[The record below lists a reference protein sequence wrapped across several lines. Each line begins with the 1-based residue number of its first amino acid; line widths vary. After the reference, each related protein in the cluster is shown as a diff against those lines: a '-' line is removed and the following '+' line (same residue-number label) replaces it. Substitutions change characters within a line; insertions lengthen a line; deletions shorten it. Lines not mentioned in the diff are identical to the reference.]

1 MIDWY
6 GTAGIL
12 VFYSII
18 LGVGVWAGT
27 KKKNNGEE
35 EVMLA
40 GRSIGRTVGILT
52 LIATWAGG
60 AYFTGIAES
69 FFTTGLLWCQ
79 MPFGYSFNLAVG
91 ALLFAKPMREAGYI
105 TMLDPFQEKY
115 GSRIGGLLF
124 LPAFMGDI
132 LILAATLSALGV
144 SLEVILDISNYW
156 SVTISTMFAAAY
168 TITGGLYSVTY
179 TDVLQLMFMVFGL
192 LLSFPFAINNVQ
204 YYPNDSPNST
214 STSTIDWIGHVEPK
228 DYVFWVEQMLIL
240 VFGGI
245 VNQSFFQRILSL
257 KPSLDAFNI
266 SLISATVCF
275 LLAIPAASFGIVAK
289 LVDWSKIPSYGKP
302 FDKTDTS
309 AVLPLVLRNLTPNWV
324 AFFGLGA
331 VSASVMASADS
342 IILSSS
348 SMFTRNIYKLS
359 LRPQATE
366 YELMCV
372 LRVSV
377 VVVSIVSCYI
387 ALSSSSIYYLAVVC
401 SDIVYVVL
409 FPQLVVV
416 VHWANHVNSYGCLVS
431 FILGLVLRATGGEPD
446 LGIPPVIKYPW
457 YDETARRQLFP
468 YKTLAMLLSALSLVL
483 ISQLVSYVFHNRIL
497 DPEQWDVL
505 NAFQE
510 FCPTES
516 QKRTP
521 KESEHLNVHIIKYR
535 KTNEPHSYTSESSP
549 YQPTTTPEDKNKFR
563 F

>member
-1 MIDWY
+1 
-6 GTAGIL
+6 
-12 VFYSII
+12 
-18 LGVGVWAGT
+18 
-27 KKKNNGEE
+27 
-35 EVMLA
+35 
-40 GRSIGRTVGILT
+40 
-52 LIATWAGG
+52 
-60 AYFTGIAES
+60 
-69 FFTTGLLWCQ
+69 
-79 MPFGYSFNLAVG
+79 
-91 ALLFAKPMREAGYI
+91 
-105 TMLDPFQEKY
+105 
-115 GSRIGGLLF
+115 
-124 LPAFMGDI
+124 
-132 LILAATLSALGV
+132 
-144 SLEVILDISNYW
+144 
-156 SVTISTMFAAAY
+156 
-168 TITGGLYSVTY
+168 
-179 TDVLQLMFMVFGL
+179 
-192 LLSFPFAINNVQ
+192 
-204 YYPNDSPNST
+204 
-214 STSTIDWIGHVEPK
+214 
-228 DYVFWVEQMLIL
+228 
-240 VFGGI
+240 
-245 VNQSFFQRILSL
+245 
-257 KPSLDAFNI
+257 
-266 SLISATVCF
+266 
-275 LLAIPAASFGIVAK
+275 
-289 LVDWSKIPSYGKP
+289 
-302 FDKTDTS
+302 
-309 AVLPLVLRNLTPNWV
+309 
-324 AFFGLGA
+324 
-331 VSASVMASADS
+331 MASADS

-359 LRPQATE
+359 LRSQATE

-416 VHWANHVNSYGCLVS
+416 VHWANQVNSYGCLVS

>member
-359 LRPQATE
+359 LRPQE
-366 YELMCV
+366 E
-372 LRVSV
+372 S
-377 VVVSIVSCYI
+377 
-387 ALSSSSIYYLAVVC
+387 
-401 SDIVYVVL
+401 
-409 FPQLVVV
+409 
-416 VHWANHVNSYGCLVS
+416 
-431 FILGLVLRATGGEPD
+431 
-446 LGIPPVIKYPW
+446 
-457 YDETARRQLFP
+457 
-468 YKTLAMLLSALSLVL
+468 
-483 ISQLVSYVFHNRIL
+483 
-497 DPEQWDVL
+497 
-505 NAFQE
+505 
-510 FCPTES
+510 PT
-516 QKRTP
+516 
-521 KESEHLNVHIIKYR
+521 
-535 KTNEPHSYTSESSP
+535 
-549 YQPTTTPEDKNKFR
+549 
-563 F
+563 